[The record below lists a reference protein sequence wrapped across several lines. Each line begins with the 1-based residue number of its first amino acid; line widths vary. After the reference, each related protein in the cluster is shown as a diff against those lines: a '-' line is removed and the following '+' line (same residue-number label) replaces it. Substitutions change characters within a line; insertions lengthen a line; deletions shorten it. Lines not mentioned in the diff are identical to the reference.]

1 MNYNIMKDTA
11 RAFILFALVLLM
23 ASCSQAPAPDPQG
36 PCWIDDDRRD
46 IPEPEYRDPNLI
58 WTTVDRSVFE
68 QFEQFFDLE
77 RSFRTLFG
85 NREEAHNINSF
96 DHVPNS
102 SWFTNRIG
110 FSEVKPEDIL
120 AGIQTTPG
128 PDTSG
133 IWKVFRPKIQGATP
147 GFWIEDARGDEYI
160 IKFDPDGF
168 PEMATASAAM
178 ASRYFYFCGYNV
190 PQETIVHW
198 HPDNLV
204 IKEGA
209 TIKAP
214 NGEKRE
220 FTREDLDHILSLIQ
234 REPDGSIRS
243 LASLSLGK
251 YGKIKGPFSY
261 LGRRPD
267 DPNDW
272 FSHQHRRELRAL
284 YVIASFINHYDA
296 KGQNSLDV
304 YVEDDGNR
312 YLKHYLI
319 DFGSAFGSDGRS
331 PKHPI
336 KGYANSIDLKDAI
349 ITWFTLGIKT
359 WSWEYAG
366 DIKYPS
372 IGYFEADLFEPDNFD
387 PIYPNPAFENKTARD
402 CFWGARIVMAWRD
415 KHLRALIKTGQY
427 SNPEAEEYLFQTLK
441 KRRDK
446 IGRHWFKKVNPLDNF
461 ELSHQQ
467 EGITI
472 TFDDLGS
479 KYELWPDDAMYEYS
493 IIHNDQV
500 VIDSRRS
507 KTREIRLD
515 SDDLTLLTG
524 LQNKSNNADGRY
536 FTLDIRT
543 SRYSDNR
550 SKPVRLTLWYFP
562 DRHEF
567 KLVGVEHLN

>member
-1 MNYNIMKDTA
+1 MSEVKRNTA
-11 RAFILFALVLLM
+11 GIAIFCILTIILGACTHTPPLE
-23 ASCSQAPAPDPQG
+23 PEG
-36 PCWIDDDRRD
+36 PYWIDDDRED

-77 RSFRTLFG
+77 RSFRILFG
-85 NREEAHNINSF
+85 NREEAHNINSY

-110 FSEVKPEDIL
+110 FNEVDPEDIL

-178 ASRYFYFCGYNV
+178 ASRYFHFCGYNV
-190 PQETIVHW
+190 PQETIVRW
-198 HPDNLV
+198 HPDNLM

-220 FTREDLDHILSLIQ
+220 FTKKDLDHILSLIQ
-234 REPDGSIRS
+234 READGSIRS

-261 LGRRPD
+261 LGQRPD

-272 FSHQHRRELRAL
+272 YPHQHRRELRAL
-284 YVIASFINHYDA
+284 YVLASFINHYDA

-304 YVEDDGNR
+304 YVEEKGSR
-312 YLKHYLI
+312 FLKHYLI

-336 KGYANSIDLKDAI
+336 KGYANSIDLKDAV
-349 ITWFTLGIKT
+349 ITWFTFGIAT
-359 WSWEYAG
+359 RSWEYAKE
-366 DIKYPS
+366 IKYPS
-372 IGYFEADLFEPDNFD
+372 IGYFEADLFEPDSFD

-402 CFWGARIVMAWRD
+402 CLWGARIVMAWRD
-415 KHLRALIKTGQY
+415 EHLRALIEAGQY
-427 SNPEAEEYLFQTLK
+427 SDPQAEDYLFQTLK

-446 IGRHWFKKVNPLDNF
+446 IGRYWFSKVNPLDNF
-461 ELSHQQ
+461 QLTQTPDKL
-467 EGITI
+467 TI
-472 TFDDLGS
+472 AFEDLGV
-479 KYELWPDDAMYEYS
+479 KYELWPDDAAYDYS
-493 IIHNDQV
+493 IVHNGRV
-500 VIDSRRS
+500 VIQDSQQN
-507 KTREIRLD
+507 KREIILD
-515 SDDLTLLTG
+515 SDELDFLRG
-524 LQNKSNNADGRY
+524 LYNKSGRVNDQLY
-536 FTLDIRT
+536 SIEIRT
-543 SRYSDNR
+543 GRKDTEW
-550 SKPVRLTLWYFP
+550 SKPVRLLLWYLPQEHKF
-562 DRHEF
+562 RLF
-567 KLVGVEHLN
+567 GVDHLD